1 MNFYTLSLF
10 PNLINDSLKEGII
23 KNAIKDKHIKLYN
36 YDLREFGVGK
46 HKQLDDTSYGG
57 GPGMILK
64 PEPIFEAVQYIK
76 HSNNITNCP
85 IILMSPQGKVLKQS
99 IAKNFITET
108 DLIII
113 SGRYEGVDQRVISN
127 LITHEISIG
136 DYILSGGELPTAIF
150 IEVLSRTIPGVLG
163 NKESL
168 SDESLNNN
176 KIKYPVYTKPKS
188 FKGMDVPEVLLSG
201 NHEQISKWRLKNSDI
216 NTKIKRPDLI

>member
-10 PNLINDSLKEGII
+10 PNLINDSLKEGVI
-23 KNAIKDKHIKLYN
+23 KNAIKNKQINLYN
-36 YDLREFGVGK
+36 YNLREFGVGK

-64 PEPIFEAVQYIK
+64 PEPIFDGVKYIK
-76 HSNNITNCP
+76 DSNNIINCP
-85 IILMSPQGKVLKQS
+85 VILMSPQGKVLNQS
-99 IAKNFITET
+99 LVKKFIIEK

-127 LITHEISIG
+127 LVTDEISIG
-136 DYILSGGELPTAIF
+136 DYILSGGELPTAVF
-150 IEVLSRTIPGVLG
+150 IEVLTRTLPGVLG

-188 FKGMDVPEVLLSG
+188 FRGLDVPEVLLSG
-201 NHEQISKWRLKNSDI
+201 NHRQISKWRLNKSDI
-216 NTKIKRPDLI
+216 NTKTKRPDLI

>member
-10 PNLINDSLKEGII
+10 PNLIKDSLKEGII
-23 KNAIKDKHIKLYN
+23 KNAIKNKHIKLCN

-64 PEPIFEAVQYIK
+64 PEPIFEAVQHIK

>member
-10 PNLINDSLKEGII
+10 PNLINDSLKEGVI
-23 KNAIKDKHIKLYN
+23 KNAIKNKQINLYN
-36 YDLREFGVGK
+36 YNLREFGVGK

-64 PEPIFEAVQYIK
+64 PEPIFDGVKYIK
-76 HSNNITNCP
+76 DSNNIINCP
-85 IILMSPQGKVLKQS
+85 VILMSPQGKVLNQS
-99 IAKNFITET
+99 LAKNFILEK

-127 LITHEISIG
+127 LVTDEISIG
-136 DYILSGGELPTAIF
+136 DYILSGGELPTAVF
-150 IEVLSRTIPGVLG
+150 IEVLTRTLPGVLG

-188 FKGMDVPEVLLSG
+188 FRGLDVPEVLLSG
-201 NHEQISKWRLKNSDI
+201 NHRQISKWRLNKSDI
-216 NTKIKRPDLI
+216 NTKTKRPDLI

>member
-10 PNLINDSLKEGII
+10 PNLINDSLKEGVI
-23 KNAIKDKHIKLYN
+23 KNAIKNKQINLYN
-36 YDLREFGVGK
+36 YNLREFGVGK

-64 PEPIFEAVQYIK
+64 PEPIFDGVKYIK
-76 HSNNITNCP
+76 DSNNIINCP
-85 IILMSPQGKVLKQS
+85 VILMSPQGKVLNQS
-99 IAKNFITET
+99 LAKNFIIEK

-127 LITHEISIG
+127 LVTDEISIG
-136 DYILSGGELPTAIF
+136 DYILSGGELPTAVF
-150 IEVLSRTIPGVLG
+150 IEVLTRTLPGVLG

-188 FKGMDVPEVLLSG
+188 FRGLDVPEVLLSG
-201 NHEQISKWRLKNSDI
+201 NHRQISKWRLNKSDI
-216 NTKIKRPDLI
+216 NTKTKRPDLI